1 MKPTPLAWTPA
12 DGSLIVVPAPHKRT
26 CSKCGGPKDK
36 PGQRYCKRCHAE
48 YMRAWRGMRETVVKQ
63 NVERGTLEVTA

>member
-1 MKPTPLAWTPA
+1 MKPAPLAWTPA
-12 DGSLIVVPAPHKRT
+12 DGSLIVVPTTHKHT

-48 YMRAWRGMRETVVKQ
+48 YMRGWRSVRETVVKQ
-63 NVERGTLEVTA
+63 NVQRGTSEVTA